1 MSKFDFIKNAATK
14 VVDAAKAVD
23 AVLIDPVQTK
33 VTETVTE
40 HRQIKA
46 AKEVMKEQILMV
58 GANVIREREE
68 VKRLQAAA
76 AAAAEEQAELEAA
89 GLLYTDAYAEVVQNT
104 FAA

>member
-46 AKEVMKEQILMV
+46 AKEVMRDQILAV
-58 GANVIREREE
+58 GKSVLDSKEAE
-68 VKRLQAAA
+68 KARL
-76 AAAAEEQAELEAA
+76 AAEAADAKIAAELDAA
-89 GLLYTDAYAEVVQNT
+89 GLLYTDAWAESVKNT